1 MSRLVADVLLVG
13 YVKDGSNWTES
24 QLYLAVVWGMTLFG
38 VAVLLAG
45 FDQPLTLVV
54 LAAALSGMVM
64 FVYSILLILI
74 NRRFLPEPLKIR
86 GYRLVALVWAVGL
99 FGVLSVV
106 VIIDQG
112 GELFY
117 ASSAATSS
125 TDATA
130 SGVVRKLTK
139 HARRQARP
147 SRLAGA
153 R

>member
-1 MSRLVADVLLVG
+1 MPSARLAALATVLL
-13 YVKDGSNWTES
+13 
-24 QLYLAVVWGMTLFG
+24 
-38 VAVLLAG
+38 AVLLAG

-112 GELFY
+112 GELF
-117 ASSAATSS
+117 
-125 TDATA
+125 
-130 SGVVRKLTK
+130 
-139 HARRQARP
+139 
-147 SRLAGA
+147 
-153 R
+153 